1 MSLAF
6 TLFFFPPET
15 IRNIFL
21 KGKEL
26 YTGKEIIR
34 PNYQKPILV
43 FFGMYFIIQI
53 ALPLRH
59 WIIKDD
65 VLWNEEGH
73 RLSWRMMLRSKGGII
88 NFKVI
93 DKETGLELPFNHR
106 EQLSRKQQRVVAS
119 KPDVIWQYCQRIKE
133 DFAKEGKQVAIYVDC
148 RIRVNGGGLNRL
160 IDPDVDMANAK
171 WDYFW
176 HNDWL
181 MPSPDL
187 SKREVEQKML
197 Q

>member
-21 KGKEL
+21 KGKQL
-26 YTGKEIIR
+26 YTGKELIR

-148 RIRVNGGGLNRL
+148 RIRVNGGDLNRL

-176 HNDWL
+176 HNEWEYK
-181 MPSPDL
+181 SP
-187 SKREVEQKML
+187 
-197 Q
+197 

>member
-1 MSLAF
+1 
-6 TLFFFPPET
+6 
-15 IRNIFL
+15 
-21 KGKEL
+21 
-26 YTGKEIIR
+26 
-34 PNYQKPILV
+34 
-43 FFGMYFIIQI
+43 
-53 ALPLRH
+53 
-59 WIIKDD
+59 
-65 VLWNEEGH
+65 
-73 RLSWRMMLRSKGGII
+73 
-88 NFKVI
+88 
-93 DKETGLELPFNHR
+93 
-106 EQLSRKQQRVVAS
+106 VVAS